1 MKTLAL
7 VMIVKNESRSLE
19 KCLAKAKKL
28 VDEIFITDTGS
39 TDDTVKIAEK
49 FGAHISHFKWKND
62 FAAARNFA
70 LEQSTCDWNLVLDAD
85 EYLIS
90 GKRRE
95 IQEFMEKGEA
105 VGEIQRIDA
114 YLENNGEVSTAR
126 TYTPR
131 LMPKET
137 RYVGKIHEQVQTH
150 LPSVKI
156 PLVFEHDGY
165 LQEGKGE
172 RNLEIL
178 LEELEESPENPYIL
192 YQISKTLR
200 NMKRQKEAD
209 SYFTYFYK
217 LVPQQARYRAEGV
230 VLYLYNLLDLQKYE
244 EGLALIQREEN
255 ACAFFADYYF
265 ACGVFYTQM
274 ILADT
279 KKYVSYL
286 PCIEKSYLKCL
297 EIGEIPENEG
307 VLGTG
312 SFKAAYNLGVWFE
325 VTGDTLKALEYYQK
339 AEKDGYLQAS
349 ERIKIIKQSFSKK

>member
-28 VDEIFITDTGS
+28 VDEIYITDTGS

-49 FGAHISHFKWKND
+49 FGAHVSYFEWSND
-62 FAAARNFA
+62 FAAARNYA
-70 LEQSTCDWNLVLDAD
+70 LAQSPCDWNLVLDAD
-85 EYLIS
+85 EYLIA
-90 GKRRE
+90 GKRKD
-95 IQEFMEKGEA
+95 IQAFIEHGEC
-105 VGEIQRIDA
+105 VGEIQRNDA
-114 YLENNGEVSTAR
+114 YLEQNGELSYAR
-126 TYTPR
+126 IFTTR
-131 LMPKET
+131 LIPKGT
-137 RYVGKIHEQVQTH
+137 RYTGRIHEQVETA
-150 LPSVKI
+150 LPSVYL

-178 LEELEESPENPYIL
+178 LEELSNDDKNPYIL

-200 NMKRQKEAD
+200 NMKQYEEAD
-209 SYFTYFYK
+209 SYFERFYRE
-217 LVPQQARYRAEGV
+217 VPENRRYRPEGV
-230 VLYLYNLLDLQKYE
+230 VLYLYNLLDLKKYDK
-244 EGLALIQREEN
+244 GLELIKKETIKSD
-255 ACAFFADYYF
+255 FYADYHF

-279 KKYVSYL
+279 QKYVNYL
-286 PCIEKSYLKCL
+286 PCIERSYMRCL
-297 EIGEIPENEG
+297 EIGEVPENEG

-325 VTGDTLKALEYYQK
+325 VTGNALKAAEYYQK
-339 AEKDGYLQAS
+339 AQKDGYEPAF
-349 ERIKIIKQSFSKK
+349 ERIKMIIKK